1 MSGKLFAWWKS
12 VEAYLDRSLGSDIST
27 PRAIWLAKLHFLFV
41 DHGFMR
47 THWSNLFEVVP
58 GVWRSN
64 QPSQRRLKKYKD
76 MGFETVVNLRGT
88 AERSP
93 YLLEEAACRELGMKL
108 ITNKLS
114 ARRLAKT
121 PRLIALLDTF
131 DSIDKPFIMHCKSGA
146 DRAGLASALYLLHIE
161 NTSIEEAK
169 KQLSFKYLHI
179 RKSKTGVLDYLL
191 DAYAADNETTPMP
204 IREWLETRYHRRK
217 LQRGYRKGRKLA

>member
-12 VEAYLDRSLGSDIST
+12 VEAYLDESIGSDIST
-27 PRAIWLAKLHFLFV
+27 PRAIWLAKLHFLLV

-76 MGFETVVNLRGT
+76 MGFETVINLRG
-88 AERSP
+88 AADRSP
-93 YLLEEAACRELGMKL
+93 YLLEEAACRDLGMRL

-114 ARRLAKT
+114 ARRLAKRA
-121 PRLIALLDTF
+121 RLLALLDTF
-131 DSIDKPFIMHCKSGA
+131 DTIDKPFIMHCKSGA
-146 DRAGLASALYLLHIE
+146 DRAGLAAALYLLHIE
-161 NTSIEEAK
+161 NASIEEAK

-179 RKSKTGVLDYLL
+179 RKSKAGVLDYLL
-191 DAYAADNETTPMP
+191 DAYAADNKITPMP
-204 IREWLETRYHRRK
+204 IREWLETRYRRGK
-217 LQRGYRKGRKLA
+217 LQRAFRQSHKLA